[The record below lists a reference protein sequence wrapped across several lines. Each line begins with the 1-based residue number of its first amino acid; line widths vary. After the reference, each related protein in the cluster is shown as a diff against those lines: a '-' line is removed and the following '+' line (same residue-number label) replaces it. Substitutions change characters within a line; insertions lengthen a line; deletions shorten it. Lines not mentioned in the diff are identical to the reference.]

1 MLRYSADLRTIAF
14 VFTYYALIAVTM
26 TVAVPTWAFFPLMA
40 TICLLSFF
48 CAVITHNAVH
58 VPVFRSRVMNQ
69 VFQLLLTPTYGHP
82 VSMFVPGHNLSHHKY
97 LQTPKDRMR
106 TDKMRFRWNLLNQL
120 FFNFAVGPAI
130 FKDNAAYARVMK
142 DKRPRWYS
150 QLMMELAFYALFL
163 AVTVGGMI
171 ASWGVVPGM
180 IRWVIFVF
188 IPHQYGV
195 WGIAGINFVQHDGC
209 DPHHPYNHSR
219 NFTGRLVNWFT
230 FNNGF
235 HGIHHQHPTLHWSLT
250 PAAHEKEMVP
260 NTDARLNLPRLLPFL
275 FTQYIFPGKRMRY
288 DGTPVVVGPAV
299 PDEDWV
305 PGAANK
311 GLGDAKNDEEYG
323 AMA

>member
-14 VFTYYALIAVTM
+14 VFTYYALIAVAI
-26 TVAVPTWAFFPLMA
+26 TVALPTWAFFPLMA
-40 TICLLSFF
+40 VICFLSFF
-48 CAVITHNAVH
+48 CAVITHNTVH
-58 VPVFRSRVMNQ
+58 VPVFRSRVLNQ
-69 VFQLLLTPTYGHP
+69 IFQLLLTPTYGHP

-120 FFNFAVGPAI
+120 FFNVAVGPAI
-130 FKDNAAYARVMK
+130 FKDNAAYARVMRT
-142 DKRPRWYS
+142 KRPRWYS

-163 AVTVGGMI
+163 VATVAGMI
-171 ASWGVVPGM
+171 ATWGFAAGM
-180 IRWVIFVF
+180 TRWIMFVF

-209 DPHHPYNHSR
+209 DPDHPYNHSR
-219 NFTGRLVNWFT
+219 NFTGKLVNWFT

-235 HGIHHQHPTLHWSLT
+235 HGIHHQRPTLHWSLT
-250 PAAHEKEMVP
+250 PEAHEKEMVP
-260 NTDARLNLPRLLPFL
+260 NMDARLNLTALLPFL
-275 FTQYIFPGKRMRY
+275 FTQYIFPGRRMRY
-288 DGTPVVVGPAV
+288 DGTPVVVGPAIA
-299 PDEDWV
+299 DEDWV
-305 PGAANK
+305 PGAATE